1 MNQSGSRKQRQSNQL
16 QLNQRTN
23 PKPAPTMKTNF
34 INFTFTG
41 ITVLLLAGCASMTTA
56 PSTPPAATVRIEEW
70 SAAYYGSA
78 AAGKGTLYYNGR
90 RHHFTISGLGVG
102 GMGGQK
108 ESATGKVYNLNSLQD
123 FPGTYQGISRG
134 LTLIEGKMHAKLT
147 NGNGVVMYLAGQT
160 EGLASSMGAQ
170 AFVVS
175 LTD

>member
-1 MNQSGSRKQRQSNQL
+1 MRV
-16 QLNQRTN
+16 
-23 PKPAPTMKTNF
+23 KPTKDLKTMKTNF
-34 INFTFTG
+34 INSAFTG
-41 ITVLLLAGCASMTTA
+41 ITILLLAACASTTTA
-56 PSTPPAATVRIEEW
+56 PSAPPSATVSIREW

-90 RHHFTISGLGVG
+90 RHHFTISGLGAG

-108 ESATGKVYNLNSLQD
+108 ISATGKVYNLNNLSD
-123 FPGTYQGISRG
+123 FSGSYRGVSRG

-147 NGNGVVMYLAGQT
+147 NGNGVVMYLAAET

-170 AFVVS
+170 AFEVS